1 MHATQTLP
9 ENYRK
14 LCDIDLE
21 KNKKQYY
28 LVNGL
33 SLALM
38 LIVLLPVWL
47 LAPEGTELEHMRT
60 VLFLPGMLV
69 YIILHEAVHG
79 VCFWYFS
86 RQKPRF
92 GWKSAYAYAAS
103 DCYYRKGPYLVI
115 ALAPVVLWGVV
126 LAVLAALLPAEWYWT
141 VQIIQMINLSGAAGD
156 LYVTWLFLRMP
167 SDVWV
172 IDAGVNMRVYAP
184 AEDEQET
191 KTEASVN

>member
-1 MHATQTLP
+1 MHATRTLP

-28 LVNGL
+28 IVNGL
-33 SLALM
+33 SLVLA

-47 LAPEGTELEHMRT
+47 LAPESAELFHEATCFVMLL
-60 VLFLPGMLV
+60 VGMFG
-69 YIILHEAVHG
+69 YIFLHEAVHG

-103 DCYYRKGPYLVI
+103 DSYYHKGPYLVI
-115 ALAPVVLWGVV
+115 GLAPVVLWGVV
-126 LAVLAALLPAEWYWT
+126 LAVLAVLLPAEWYWT
-141 VQIIQMINLSGAAGD
+141 VQIIQLINLSGAAGD
-156 LYVTWLFLRMP
+156 LYVTWLLSRMP
-167 SDVWV
+167 KD
-172 IDAGVNMRVYAP
+172 ILIQDAGVAMQVFAP
-184 AEDEQET
+184 AEE
-191 KTEASVN
+191 